1 LFNNIN
7 RKGGITMAIIRWSD
21 RPNLWQSFEELER
34 FQEQMNRLFSNVLGE
49 RGPRQVGFGVF
60 PPLNVSE
67 GDDCLYVRAELP
79 GVKAEDIEIS
89 VEGETLTLRGERRLP
104 EIAAGVSF
112 HRREREAGRF
122 RRVIALNTKIN
133 PDAVDAHF
141 KNGVLEVVLPKAEEV
156 KPRQIAVKV
165 TG

>member
-1 LFNNIN
+1 
-7 RKGGITMAIIRWSD
+7 MAIIRWSD
-21 RPNLWQSFEELER
+21 RPNLWQSSEELER
-34 FQEQMNRLFSNVLGE
+34 FQEQMNRLFSNFLGE

-67 GDDCLYVRAELP
+67 SDDNLYVRAELP

-104 EIAAGVSF
+104 EIATGVSF

-122 RRVIALNTKIN
+122 RRVISLNTKIN

-141 KNGVLEVVLPKAEEV
+141 KNGVLEVVLPKAMEA